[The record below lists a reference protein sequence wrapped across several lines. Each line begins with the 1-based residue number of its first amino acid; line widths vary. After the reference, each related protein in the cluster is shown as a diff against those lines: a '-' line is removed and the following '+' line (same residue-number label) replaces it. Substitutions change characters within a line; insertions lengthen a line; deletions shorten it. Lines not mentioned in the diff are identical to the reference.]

1 MCEVRLSI
9 KRNDTSVVHINAVK
23 VDPMSLPFLTPRAA
37 PLSERFSGLPGLSF
51 SAMKLRLSAMRAAH
65 RQRTQ
70 LALLDK
76 AALEDIGVTPAM
88 VEAETSRPVWDV
100 PPSWRR

>member
-1 MCEVRLSI
+1 MCEVGLSI

-37 PLSERFSGLPGLSF
+37 PLSGLSGLSF
-51 SAMKLRLSAMRAAH
+51 AAMKRRLSAMRAVH